1 MSKYR
6 IILDGKT
13 YEMEV
18 EKVDGSAVAAAK
30 AAPKAAEPV
39 KTTEPVKTASKVQ
52 SSAPTTGGNVVKSP
66 MPGTI
71 LKVFA
76 NAGDTVKKG
85 QSVLV
90 LEAMKMENEIVSPRD
105 GKITALYVAQ
115 GNAVQGNDALFEV
128 GE

>member
-18 EKVDGSAVAAAK
+18 EKVDGSTVAAK

-39 KTTEPVKTASKVQ
+39 KKTAEPVKTAPAVQ
-52 SSAPTTGGNVVKSP
+52 SSVPTTGENVVKSP

-105 GKITALYVAQ
+105 GKITALFVVQ